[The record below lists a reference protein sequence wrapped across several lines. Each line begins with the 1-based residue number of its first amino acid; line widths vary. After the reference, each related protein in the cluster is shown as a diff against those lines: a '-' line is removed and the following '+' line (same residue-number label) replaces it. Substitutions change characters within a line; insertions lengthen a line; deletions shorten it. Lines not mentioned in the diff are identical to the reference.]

1 MILLAAV
8 KFDGGKSRSVTLV
21 FISQSATEW
30 KILPSSLNYSMS
42 VLCGIEEES
51 GISSYFT
58 TLS

>member
-21 FISQSATEW
+21 FISATEW

-42 VLCGIEEES
+42 VLCGIEEAS

>member
-1 MILLAAV
+1 MILL

-21 FISQSATEW
+21 FISATEW

-42 VLCGIEEES
+42 VLCGIEEVS